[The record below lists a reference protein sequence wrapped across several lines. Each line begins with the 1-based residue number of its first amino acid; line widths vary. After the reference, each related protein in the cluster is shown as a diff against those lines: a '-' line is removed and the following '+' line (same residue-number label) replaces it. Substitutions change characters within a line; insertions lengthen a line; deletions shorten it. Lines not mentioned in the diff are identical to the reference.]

1 MTAPEKKYQKRVDVY
16 SIKLDIYTQKSSTLG
31 NYKLLV
37 FFIGIALAVVL
48 YIFNQFIFMSAQ
60 IVLFAAAFI
69 YLTVVQNRIIKSKNY
84 SFAMH
89 QINKMCL
96 KRINGKWTQF
106 SDIGEEF
113 ENHEHN
119 YTYDLD
125 IFGKNSLFQML
136 NMTSTYSGRH
146 KLAEIFL
153 NPLEK
158 KEDILERQEAIDELS
173 RKLLFRHRMLSNA
186 IISNKNLILID
197 DEEKDNSGFQAN
209 SVYSNKKKSKT
220 LLDTM
225 NKLEEIYAWAKQE
238 NMRYSSIG
246 FKLLIT
252 GLPMLTL
259 LFLLFSIFGAVS
271 PYLPIIGFVIQ
282 FIMLAYRA
290 NFRNRNFEIVEK
302 YTNTL
307 KVYSGIIKQ
316 FESEK
321 FESNYINELKK
332 VLKGKSD
339 VPAWKQIEKLSKL
352 WELIANRYNLF
363 HAIVN
368 AATLWDFH
376 CLVRLEK
383 WKMDSGKFVQK
394 WFDVIGE
401 VEALSSMSIL
411 KHDNPEFIMPQINE
425 DLRTGITAEQLG
437 HPLLNRGR
445 KCNDICFD
453 SNQPIL
459 LITGSNMSGKSTFLR
474 TVGISL
480 LLSSLGMPVC
490 AKCFKCPILKIY
502 ACMRT
507 SDNLGQNVS
516 SFYAELLRV
525 KMVVEAV
532 DRNERVFFLLD
543 EIFKGTNSADRHMG
557 AKMLIRQLDKKAA
570 WGMVS
575 THDLELADLEKES
588 KGHIR
593 NYHFKEYYKDNKI
606 FFDYLLRKGVS
617 DTRNAIFLMTMV
629 GVRVE
634 D

>member
-16 SIKLDIYTQKSSTLG
+16 SKKLDMYNRKGSTLG

-37 FFIGIALAVVL
+37 FFAGIALAIVL
-48 YIFNQFIFMSAQ
+48 YVFNQFIFMSAQ
-60 IVLFAAAFI
+60 IILFTAAFI
-69 YLTVVQNRIIKSKNY
+69 YLTVVQNCIIKRKNY

-96 KRINGKWTQF
+96 KRINGKWTKF

-113 ENHEHN
+113 ENQEHN

-125 IFGKNSLFQML
+125 IFGKNSLFQMI
-136 NMTSTYSGRH
+136 NMTSTHSGRH

-153 NPLEK
+153 KPLEN
-158 KEDILERQEAIDELS
+158 KEDILERQEALAELS
-173 RKLLFRHRMLSNA
+173 GKLIFRQRMLSNA
-186 IISNKNLILID
+186 LISNKNIMLIE
-197 DEEKDNSGFQAN
+197 DEEKNNSGFQAN
-209 SVYSNKKKSKT
+209 SGYSNKKKSKT

-238 NMRYSSIG
+238 NKMYSSKA
-246 FKLLIT
+246 FNLLIT
-252 GLPMLTL
+252 GLPILTL
-259 LFLLFSIFGAVS
+259 LFLLLSIFGVVS
-271 PYLPIIGFVIQ
+271 AFLPIIGFVVQ
-282 FIMLAYRA
+282 FLMLAYRA

-321 FESNYINELKK
+321 FESKYINELKK
-332 VLKGKSD
+332 ALKGKSEI
-339 VPAWKQIEKLSKL
+339 PAWKQIEKLSKL
-352 WELIANRYNLF
+352 WELIANRYNFF

-368 AATLWDFH
+368 VATLWDYH
-376 CLVRLEK
+376 CLVSLEK
-383 WKMDSGKFVQK
+383 WKMNSGKFVQK

-411 KHDNPEFIMPQINE
+411 KHDNPEFIMPQITD

-445 KCNDICFD
+445 KCNDISFD

-480 LLSSLGMPVC
+480 LMSSLGLPVC
-490 AKCFKCPILKIY
+490 AKFFKCPILKIY

-507 SDNLGQNVS
+507 SDNLGQSVS

-532 DRNERVFFLLD
+532 DRNEKVFFLLD

-557 AKMLIRQLDKKAA
+557 AKMLIKQLDKKAA

-606 FFDYLLRKGVS
+606 YFDYLLRKGVS
-617 DTRNAIFLMTMV
+617 DTRNAIFLMRMA
-629 GVRVE
+629 GVSVE
-634 D
+634 E

>member
-1 MTAPEKKYQKRVDVY
+1 MTAPEKKYQKRAVVY
-16 SIKLDIYTQKSSTLG
+16 SVKLDLYTQKSSTLG

-37 FFIGIALAVVL
+37 FFIGIALAVAL
-48 YIFNQFIFMSAQ
+48 YIFNQMIFMSAQ
-60 IVLFAAAFI
+60 IILFLAVFI
-69 YLTVVQNRIIKSKNY
+69 YLIIVQNGIIKRKNY

-96 KRINGKWTQF
+96 KRITGEWTQF

-113 ENHEHN
+113 ENQQHN

-125 IFGKNSLFQML
+125 IFGKNSLFQMI

-153 NPLEK
+153 NPLEN
-158 KEDILERQEAIDELS
+158 KEAIIERQEAISELS
-173 RKLLFRHRMLSNA
+173 RKLIFRQRMLSNA
-186 IISNKNLILID
+186 IISNKNLTLID
-197 DEEKDNSGFQAN
+197 VEEKDRPGFQAN
-209 SVYSNKKKSKT
+209 SGYSNKKKSKT

-238 NMRYSSIG
+238 NKRYSSTG

-252 GLPMLTL
+252 GLPVLTL
-259 LFLLFSIFGAVS
+259 LFLFLSIFATVS
-271 PYLPIIGFVIQ
+271 PYLPIIGFAIQ
-282 FIMLAYRA
+282 FLMLAYRA

-332 VLKGKSD
+332 VLKGKTE

-352 WELIANRYNLF
+352 WELIANRYNFF
-363 HAIVN
+363 HAIIN
-368 AATLWDFH
+368 LATLWDFH
-376 CLVRLEK
+376 CLVSLEK
-383 WKMDSGKFVQK
+383 WKINSGKFVQK

-411 KHDNPEFIMPQINE
+411 RHDNPEFIMPQIAE
-425 DLRTGITAEQLG
+425 DLKTGITAEQLG
-437 HPLLNRGR
+437 HPLLSRGR
-445 KCNDICFD
+445 KCNDISFD

-490 AKCFKCPILKIY
+490 AKSFKCPILKLY

-507 SDNLGQNVS
+507 SDNLSQNVS

-532 DRNERVFFLLD
+532 DRDERVFFLLD
-543 EIFKGTNSADRHMG
+543 EIFKGTNSTDRHMG
-557 AKMLIRQLDKKAA
+557 AKMLIKQLDKRAA

-588 KGHIR
+588 DGHIR
-593 NYHFKEYYKDNKI
+593 NYHFKEYYKDDKI
-606 FFDYLLRKGVS
+606 YFDYLLRKGVS
-617 DTRNAIFLMTMV
+617 DTRNAIFLMRMA
-629 GVRVE
+629 GVSVE
-634 D
+634 G

>member
-1 MTAPEKKYQKRVDVY
+1 MTAPEKKYQKRVNAY
-16 SIKLDIYTQKSSTLG
+16 SEKLELYTKKSSAFG

-48 YIFNQFIFMSAQ
+48 YIFNQFIFMSVQ
-60 IVLFAAAFI
+60 IIVFLSAFI
-69 YLTVVQNRIIKSKNY
+69 YLTIVQNRIIKRKNY
-84 SFAMH
+84 SYAMH

-96 KRINGKWTQF
+96 KRIDGEWSKF

-113 ENHEHN
+113 ENQEHN

-125 IFGKNSLFQML
+125 IFGRNSLFQMI

-158 KEDILERQEAIDELS
+158 KEDILERQEAISELS
-173 RKLLFRHRMLSNA
+173 RKLMFRQRILSNA
-186 IISNKNLILID
+186 IISNKNLILIE
-197 DEEKDNSGFQAN
+197 DEEINSG
-209 SVYSNKKKSKT
+209 SHVGSSYPNKKKRKT

-225 NKLEEIYAWAKQE
+225 NKLEEIYAWAKYE
-238 NMRYSSIG
+238 NKRYSSTG
-246 FKLLIT
+246 FILLIT
-252 GLPMLTL
+252 GLPVLTL
-259 LFLLFSIFGAVS
+259 LFLLFSIFGMMS
-271 PYLPIIGFVIQ
+271 PYIPIIGFVIQ
-282 FIMLAYRA
+282 FLMLAYKA
-290 NFRNRNFEIVEK
+290 NFRNKNFEVVEK

-332 VLKGKSD
+332 VLKGKSEI
-339 VPAWKQIEKLSKL
+339 PAWKQIEKLSKL

-363 HAIVN
+363 HAIINV
-368 AATLWDFH
+368 ATLWDFH

-383 WKMDSGKFVQK
+383 WKINSGKFVQK

-411 KHDNPEFIMPQINE
+411 KHDNPEFIMPQIAE
-425 DLRTGITAEQLG
+425 DLKAGITAEQLG
-437 HPLLNRGR
+437 HPLLSRGR
-445 KCNDICFD
+445 KCNDISFD

-480 LLSSLGMPVC
+480 LLSSLGLPVC
-490 AKCFKCPILKIY
+490 AKFFKCPILKIY

-525 KMVVEAV
+525 KMIVEAV
-532 DRNERVFFLLD
+532 DRNEKVFFLLD

-557 AKMLIRQLDKKAA
+557 AKMLVKQLDKRAA

-575 THDLELADLEKES
+575 THDLELADLDKES
-588 KGHIR
+588 NGHIR

-606 FFDYLLRKGVS
+606 YFDYLLREGVS
-617 DTRNAIFLMTMV
+617 DTRNALFLMRMA
-629 GVRVE
+629 GVSVE

>member
-1 MTAPEKKYQKRVDVY
+1 MTAPEKKYNKRVDVY
-16 SIKLDIYTQKSSTLG
+16 SVKLDLYTQKSSTLG

-37 FFIGIALAVVL
+37 FFIGIALAIVL

-60 IVLFAAAFI
+60 IILFLAAFI
-69 YLTVVQNRIIKSKNY
+69 YLTVVQNGIIKRKNY
-84 SFAMH
+84 SYAMH

-96 KRINGKWTQF
+96 KRINGEWAQF

-113 ENHEHN
+113 ENQEHN

-125 IFGKNSLFQML
+125 IFGKNSLFQMI

-146 KLAEIFL
+146 KLAELFL
-153 NPLEK
+153 NPLENK
-158 KEDILERQEAIDELS
+158 AEIIERQEAISELS
-173 RKLLFRHRMLSNA
+173 RKLMFRQRMLSNA
-186 IISNKNLILID
+186 LISNKNLTLIEE
-197 DEEKDNSGFQAN
+197 DEKNSGSHA
-209 SVYSNKKKSKT
+209 SSGYSNKKKSKT
-220 LLDTM
+220 LLNTM

-238 NMRYSSIG
+238 NKRYSSTG

-252 GLPMLTL
+252 GLPVLTL
-259 LFLLFSIFGAVS
+259 LFLLLSIFGVVS
-271 PYLPIIGFVIQ
+271 PYLPIIGFAIQ
-282 FIMLAYRA
+282 FLMLAYRA

-321 FESNYINELKK
+321 FQSNYINELKK
-332 VLKGKSD
+332 VLKGKSE

-363 HAIVN
+363 HAIIN
-368 AATLWDFH
+368 IATLWDFH

-383 WKMDSGKFVQK
+383 WKINSGKFVQK

-411 KHDNPEFIMPQINE
+411 KHDNPEFIMPQIAE
-425 DLRTGITAEQLG
+425 DLKTGITAEQLG
-437 HPLLNRGR
+437 HPLLRRGR
-445 KCNDICFD
+445 KCNDISFD

-480 LLSSLGMPVC
+480 LLASLGMPVC
-490 AKCFKCPILKIY
+490 AKFFKCPILKIY

-557 AKMLIRQLDKKAA
+557 AKMLIKQLDKRAA

-588 KGHIR
+588 NGHIR

-606 FFDYLLRKGVS
+606 YFDYLLRKGVS
-617 DTRNAIFLMTMV
+617 DTRNAIFLMRMA
-629 GVRVE
+629 GVSVE
-634 D
+634 N